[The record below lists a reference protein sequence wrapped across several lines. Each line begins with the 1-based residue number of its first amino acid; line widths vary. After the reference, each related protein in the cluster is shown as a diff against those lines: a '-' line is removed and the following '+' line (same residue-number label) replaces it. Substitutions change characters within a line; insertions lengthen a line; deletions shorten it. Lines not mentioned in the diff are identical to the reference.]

1 MKIIK
6 SRYFT
11 IKLLPIHLE
20 NQFIPIMNAKIK
32 IHLADD
38 HQVLIDG
45 MLAVLKTQP
54 DYEVVGFSLNG
65 ENLVERVAQN
75 DAHILIM
82 DINMP
87 EKDGIQVLREFNE
100 KGFTCKVIILSSYDD
115 PKLIKEVIKLG
126 ASGYLTKQC
135 AGENIM
141 DAINS
146 VVLGQ
151 QYFSAAIKDKI
162 FDTFTDNNH
171 EKAHNDEQI
180 ISSITDRELEIL
192 NYICEERS
200 GKDIGE
206 ILKISPNTVET
217 HRKNLMKKINVKST
231 VGLVLFA
238 TKHNL
243 VNYS

>member
-1 MKIIK
+1 ME
-6 SRYFT
+6 T
-11 IKLLPIHLE
+11 
-20 NQFIPIMNAKIK
+20 KIK

-45 MLAVLKTQP
+45 ILAVLKTNP
-54 DYEVVGFSLNG
+54 NFEVVGFSLNG
-65 ENLVERVAQN
+65 ENLVDRVVKNQ
-75 DAHILIM
+75 AHVLVM

-135 AGENIM
+135 AGENIV
-141 DAINS
+141 DAITTVAQGN
-146 VVLGQ
+146 
-151 QYFSAAIKDKI
+151 QYFSSTIKDKVFDI
-162 FDTFTDNNH
+162 FTENNQQ
-171 EKAHNDEQI
+171 KALSIEDI
-180 ISSITDRELEIL
+180 ISGITSRELEIL
-192 NYICEERS
+192 GYICEEKS
-200 GKDIGE
+200 GKDISE
-206 ILKISPNTVET
+206 LLNISPNTVET
-217 HRKNLMKKINVKST
+217 HRKNLMKKLKVKSS

-243 VNYS
+243 ISI

>member
-1 MKIIK
+1 ME
-6 SRYFT
+6 T
-11 IKLLPIHLE
+11 
-20 NQFIPIMNAKIK
+20 KIK

-45 MLAVLKTQP
+45 ILAVLKTNP
-54 DYEVVGFSLNG
+54 NFEVVGFSLNG
-65 ENLVERVAQN
+65 ENLVERVAKNQAN
-75 DAHILIM
+75 VLVM

-135 AGENIM
+135 AGENIV
-141 DAINS
+141 DAITS
-146 VVLGQ
+146 VAQGN
-151 QYFSAAIKDKI
+151 QYFSSTIKDKVFDI
-162 FDTFTDNNH
+162 FTENNQQ
-171 EKAHNDEQI
+171 KALSIEDI
-180 ISSITDRELEIL
+180 ISGITSRELEIL
-192 NYICEERS
+192 GYICEEKS
-200 GKDIGE
+200 GKDISE
-206 ILKISPNTVET
+206 LLNISPNTVET
-217 HRKNLMKKINVKST
+217 HRKNLMKKLKVKSS

-243 VNYS
+243 ISI

>member
-1 MKIIK
+1 METKI
-6 SRYFT
+6 R
-11 IKLLPIHLE
+11 
-20 NQFIPIMNAKIK
+20 

-45 MLAVLKTQP
+45 MLAVLKTESN
-54 DYEVVGFSLNG
+54 YEVVGFSLNG
-65 ENLVERVAQN
+65 DNVVDRVAEN

-141 DAINS
+141 DAINT

-162 FDTFTDNNH
+162 FDIYTDNLQ
-171 EKAHNDEQI
+171 EGSVKIEDLIA
-180 ISSITDRELEIL
+180 SITDRELEIL
-192 NYICEERS
+192 SYICEEKS
-200 GKDIGE
+200 GKDISE

-217 HRKNLMKKINVKST
+217 HRKNLMKKLNVKST

-243 VNYS
+243 LN